1 MRVPRRLVSAVAALG
16 VSLASVA
23 PAGAAMAPGPLADF
37 QLRLAAYSMR
47 APGHVG
53 IEVQDLAT
61 GLSTGI
67 NASAEMPA
75 ASTIK
80 IPVMVE
86 VFRQLA
92 AGRFD
97 LNTRMQL
104 RAADKDWG
112 SGDLSGARAGT
123 SYPVSRLLALMID
136 VSDNTATNMLIR
148 LVGRGSINTEMADL
162 GLAHTRLTDS
172 IRSSG
177 PAIRWALRS
186 SPRDMAHLLGAMA
199 KENLVNEWSSRE
211 MIAILRGQRHN
222 GLLPQ
227 PLPRGTAVAH
237 KTGTLHDT
245 LNDVGI
251 VYLGEEPY
259 VIAVMTTDLPT
270 LDSGRRFIRGVSRMA
285 YDALGRFASWRTAT
299 GYVGSAE
306 AERAAPVVPDPT
318 LTSPDARMWTPL
330 QAAPPQAAPPQA
342 APPQAEPAQAEP
354 AQTEPA
360 APPAPSASREPQP
373 ED

>member
-1 MRVPRRLVSAVAALG
+1 MRVHRRLASAVAALC
-16 VSLASVA
+16 VSLACVM
-23 PAGAAMAPGPLADF
+23 PAGAAGVPGPLADF
-37 QLRLAAYSMR
+37 QAQLAAYSLR

-53 IEVQDLAT
+53 IAIQDVAT

-67 NASAEMPA
+67 NASTEMPA

-86 VFRQLA
+86 VFRQLV

-104 RAADKDWG
+104 QRADKDWG
-112 SGDLSGARAGT
+112 SGDLSDAGVGS
-123 SYPVSRLLALMID
+123 SYPVSRLLSLMID

-148 LVGRGSINTEMADL
+148 LVGRTNINSEMAGL
-162 GLAHTRLTDS
+162 GLEHTRLTDS

-177 PAIRWALRS
+177 PMIRYALRS
-186 SPRDMAHLLGAMA
+186 SPADMVHLLGAMA
-199 KENLVNEWSSRE
+199 KENLVDEWSSRE

-227 PLPRGTAVAH
+227 PLPPGTAIAH

-251 VYLGEEPY
+251 VYSGEDPY

-270 LDSGRRFIRGVSRMA
+270 LDSGRRFIRGVSRMTYA
-285 YDALGRFASWRTAT
+285 ALGHFASWR
-299 GYVGSAE
+299 AE
-306 AERAAPVVPDPT
+306 NPLAGVPESERAAPTAPDPGAT
-318 LTSPDARMWTPL
+318 TPDARMWTPQ
-330 QAAPPQAAPPQA
+330 QAEPAAEPQAAP
-342 APPQAEPAQAEP
+342 APG
-354 AQTEPA
+354 
-360 APPAPSASREPQP
+360 ASREPQP

>member
-1 MRVPRRLVSAVAALG
+1 MV
-16 VSLASVA
+16 
-23 PAGAAMAPGPLADF
+23 PGPLADF
-37 QLRLAAYSMR
+37 QAQLAAYSMR
-47 APGHVG
+47 APGHVA
-53 IEVQDLAT
+53 IAVQDVTT
-61 GLSTGI
+61 GLSTGV

-86 VFRQLA
+86 VFRQLV

-97 LNTRMQL
+97 LNTRMRLQQ
-104 RAADKDWG
+104 ADKDWG
-112 SGDLSGARAGT
+112 WGDLADARVGT
-123 SYPVSRLLALMID
+123 SYPVSRLLSLMID
-136 VSDNTATNMLIR
+136 NSDNTATNMLIR
-148 LVGRGSINTEMADL
+148 LVGRAHINTEMADL

-172 IRSSG
+172 IRSAGNS
-177 PAIRWALRS
+177 IRWALRS
-186 SPRDMAHLLGAMA
+186 SPNDMAHLLGAMA
-199 KENLVNEWSSRE
+199 KNDLIDPWSSKE

-227 PLPRGTAVAH
+227 PLPAGTEIAH

-251 VYLGEEPY
+251 VYQSGEPY

-285 YDALGRFASWRTAT
+285 YDAIGKFASWREET
-299 GYVGSAE
+299 GFPAE
-306 AERAAPVVPDPT
+306 AESERAAPTVPDPT
-318 LTSPDARMWTPL
+318 LTSPDARMWTPQ
-330 QAAPPQAAPPQA
+330 QAAPAAAP
-342 APPQAEPAQAEP
+342 EPD
-354 AQTEPA
+354 PA
-360 APPAPSASREPQP
+360 AQPAGAPGNAPVPAASAQPDPQP